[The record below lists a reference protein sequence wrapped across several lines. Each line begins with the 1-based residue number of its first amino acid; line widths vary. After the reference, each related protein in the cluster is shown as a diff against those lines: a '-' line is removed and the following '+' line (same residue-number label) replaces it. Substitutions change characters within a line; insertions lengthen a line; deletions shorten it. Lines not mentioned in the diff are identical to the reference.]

1 MVVGEE
7 LADDFQAVRDGPVRR
22 PAGAGA
28 DIRVRGVFE
37 QGLGIGLFPR
47 PEQNPLRLDPL
58 FFPCHLDVR
67 DAVQN
72 EGFGGLA
79 ETHLL
84 IKAFRVFLGFDVDD
98 LCVEM
103 LPGRGDALQHDPL
116 AIPLAPLGGDD
127 APDGDLLHM
136 RPGGAYPA

>member
-28 DIRVRGVFE
+28 DIRVRGILE

-47 PEQNPLRLDPL
+47 PKQNPLRLDPV
-58 FFPCHLDVR
+58 FFPSHLDVR
-67 DAVQN
+67 DAVQD

-84 IKAFRVFLGFDVDD
+84 IKALRVFLGFDVDSWASMSMTFASK
-98 LCVEM
+98 CS
-103 LPGRGDALQHDPL
+103 L
-116 AIPLAPLGGDD
+116 AAAMPSSMIRFP
-127 APDGDLLHM
+127 
-136 RPGGAYPA
+136 